1 MQIINYFLANHYRCG
16 ICYLEHN
23 AIVKLK
29 GICVDPEL
37 QEEQIE
43 PFDTDYY
50 IYGQVNG
57 RPHFV

>member
-1 MQIINYFLANHYRCG
+1 MNLVCNSCG
-16 ICYLEHN
+16 ICYLEQN
-23 AIVKLK
+23 TIVKLK
-29 GICVDPEL
+29 GICVDPEIR
-37 QEEQIE
+37 EEQLE